1 VLRRRRSAT
10 PWCAAAKQPCY
21 RGAVFGI
28 GSTELIVIAVVAL
41 MLFSPRELPKI
52 LRSVAKFWGSLR
64 ATADEFRDAIM
75 NEEELEE
82 LKGVYRGTQ
91 AKLRQAESAARREM
105 MKARM
110 DMRRAQQKLAA
121 AARASEDA
129 RKEEEAEK
137 MEATSGN
144 GEPVAA
150 APALGGSDGGTPAPS
165 PGPSPATETS
175 ASPDGKGMSQGAA

>member
-1 VLRRRRSAT
+1 
-10 PWCAAAKQPCY
+10 
-21 RGAVFGI
+21 VFGI

-52 LRSVAKFWGSLR
+52 LRSAAKFWGSLR

-91 AKLRQAESAARREM
+91 AKLRKAESAARKEM

-110 DMRRAQQKLAA
+110 DMRRAQQKLASA
-121 AARASEDA
+121 TRASDEV
-129 RKEEEAEK
+129 RKKEEAEK
-137 MEATSGN
+137 MNAQPSEA
-144 GEPVAA
+144 PVAA
-150 APALGGSDGGTPAPS
+150 TPAGDIPASAASPSAEPPAPS
-165 PGPSPATETS
+165 AASEPTHETS
-175 ASPDGKGMSQGAA
+175 ASAAGKSMSQGAA